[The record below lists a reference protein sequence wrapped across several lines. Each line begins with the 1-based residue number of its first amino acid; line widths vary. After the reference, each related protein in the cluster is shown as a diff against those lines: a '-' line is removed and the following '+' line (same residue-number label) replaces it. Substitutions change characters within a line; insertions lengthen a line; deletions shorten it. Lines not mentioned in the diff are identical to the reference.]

1 MSNTN
6 PPVYLF
12 RLITFIKLL
21 LQLLFQLPGFL
32 VKNIVPFDQRK
43 LSLIRKLYKLTQ
55 TIRGAYRK

>member
-1 MSNTN
+1 MNNNN

-43 LSLIRKLYKLTQ
+43 LSLIRKLFKLTQ
-55 TIRGAYRK
+55 TIRGNYRK